1 MAYFFFR
8 RTAILSTESQV
19 TPYHGKNMNRM
30 IPVVFLLMIL
40 TGLACAQD
48 VSIEATGYGVTKS
61 DATIAAKREALAQGI
76 GQMLTSQTET
86 ENFMIKR
93 DLIITETMGHV
104 KSFSVVKELQGP
116 DGAWEV
122 RIKAVVSKEG
132 LAKDLAAL
140 KILMQTIGNPR
151 VAVLITETNIDGSS
165 ANKAETILLDS
176 LKAKGFKMVDAN
188 QALRFRES
196 PDGVKAIGG
205 DPDAAIKLGAKLNAE
220 VIIVGSVV
228 AREADV
234 SKIPAMANSGMKSAN
249 ATISLKAFNI
259 STRDIL
265 AAKSTSQPSVNVNAT
280 AAGNQAIEKSV
291 VYLLGAKGAFFEA
304 LIESWRKNANDGGT
318 FNVTIEGV
326 DDFSEL
332 KAVKAA
338 LVLIAPNFEQ
348 RNFNKPTLEI
358 DITRSGKADDLA
370 EALDGLKVG
379 NQKLAVEAVQGN
391 ALKVK
396 LAGQ

>member
-1 MAYFFFR
+1 MIQLA
-8 RTAILSTESQV
+8 LS
-19 TPYHGKNMNRM
+19 
-30 IPVVFLLMIL
+30 LLM
-40 TGLACAQD
+40 LASVAFAQD
-48 VSIEATGYGVTKS
+48 VSIEATGYGVNKN

-86 ENFMIKR
+86 ENFMVKR
-93 DLIITETMGHV
+93 DVILTQTMGHV
-104 KSFSVVKELQGP
+104 KSFSVLKELQGS

-151 VAVLITETNIDGSS
+151 VAVLITEANIDGSS
-165 ANKAETILLDS
+165 ANKAETVLLDS
-176 LKAKGFKMVDAN
+176 LRAKGFKMVDAN

-196 PDGVKAIGG
+196 PDGIKATGG

-249 ATISLKAFNI
+249 ATLSLKAFNV

-265 AAKSTSQPSVNVNAT
+265 AAKSTNQASVNVNAA
-280 AAGNQAIEKSV
+280 AAGNQAIDKSV
-291 VYLLGAKGAFFEA
+291 VYLLGAKGGFFDD
-304 LIESWRKNANDGGT
+304 LIESWRKNANDGAT

-326 DDFSEL
+326 NDFTEL

-338 LVLIAPNFEQ
+338 LILAAPNFEQ
-348 RNFNKPTLEI
+348 RNFNQPILEL
-358 DITRSGKADDLA
+358 DITRSGKAEDLA

-379 NQKLAVEAVQGN
+379 NQKLHVEGVQGN
-391 ALKVK
+391 SLKVK
-396 LAGQ
+396 LGK